1 MILALDGAPSK
12 RRAASLQTPGRR
24 NRSFPHHFF
33 ALRAIDEAGNA
44 GPLATIGPLTLR
56 RVSLTHGGAGR
67 DRLSLTARI
76 TALLAQ
82 LGLPGQDVTLVLQ
95 NGTGQFFSVT
105 VPAVALVPNAT
116 GTRVRFRDPT
126 GTLAGGLT
134 SLSMGG
140 RTRTDVTVRGRH
152 LSLAGAAAGPF
163 TAILRI
169 GSLELSATG
178 MLRPA
183 GSRLVFP

>member
-12 RRAASLQTPGRR
+12 RRAASLQTPGRW

-95 NGTGQFFSVT
+95 NGTGQFFSAT

-126 GTLAGGLT
+126 SGHGLARARA
-134 SLSMGG
+134 SAS
-140 RTRTDVTVRGRH
+140 
-152 LSLAGAAAGPF
+152 
-163 TAILRI
+163 TA
-169 GSLELSATG
+169 
-178 MLRPA
+178 
-183 GSRLVFP
+183 V